1 VREQTRVSKKCNVFH
16 HWTAINSTTSARWR
30 FHRSVLD
37 NLVILAPGLL
47 GGSVARAAHA
57 RGLARRITVWAR
69 RPEARLK
76 LREQPWVN
84 AVADTPEDAVREAS
98 LVVLA
103 APVDKIIELA
113 RQIAPHLPAGA
124 LVTDVGSVKGELCRA
139 CHLALTPHAKFV
151 GAHPMA
157 GSEKTGWENA
167 TDTLF
172 ENRVCFV
179 TPLEGTDETAV
190 STVAG
195 FWHDLGAN
203 VTTVTPD
210 QHDEITAH
218 ISHLPQALATTLGT
232 FLAAKN
238 PGWRNLSGNGLRDTT
253 RIAASD
259 ATMWIEIFQQNR
271 DEVLRA
277 LTKFEDEL
285 HGFKTALSNRDWL
298 EVRARLERGKAWRD
312 GFRP

>member
-1 VREQTRVSKKCNVFH
+1 M
-16 HWTAINSTTSARWR
+16 
-30 FHRSVLD
+30 LD

-69 RPEARLK
+69 RPETRLQ
-76 LREQPWVN
+76 LRDQPWVSC
-84 AVADTPEDAVREAS
+84 VADTPEDAVREAS

-113 RQIAPHLPAGA
+113 GRIAPHLSAGA
-124 LVTDVGSVKGELCRA
+124 IVTDVGSVKAGLCRA
-139 CHLALTPHAKFV
+139 CHAALSPQARFI
-151 GAHPMA
+151 GSHPMA

-167 TDTLF
+167 TASLF

-179 TPLEGTDETAV
+179 TPLVGADEA
-190 STVAG
+190 SVAIVAK
-195 FWHDLGAN
+195 FWHDVGAL
-203 VTTVTPD
+203 VTTVSPD

-218 ISHLPQALATTLGT
+218 ISHLPQALATSLATC
-232 FLAAKN
+232 LAAKN
-238 PGWRNLSGNGLRDTT
+238 PAWRNLSGNGLRDTT

-259 ATMWIEIFQQNR
+259 ATMWVEIFQQNR

-277 LTKFEDEL
+277 LSAFQDEL
-285 HGFKTALSNRDWL
+285 QGFQTALANRDWL
-298 EVRARLERGKAWRD
+298 EVRARLERGKVWRD

>member
-1 VREQTRVSKKCNVFH
+1 
-16 HWTAINSTTSARWR
+16 
-30 FHRSVLD
+30 VLE

-47 GGSVARAAHA
+47 GGSVARAAHS

-76 LREQPWVN
+76 LRGQPWVQH
-84 AVADTPEDAVREAS
+84 VADSPEDAVRDAS

-103 APVDKIIELA
+103 APVEKIIELA

-139 CHLALTPHAKFV
+139 CRTAIDPRAHFI
-151 GAHPMA
+151 GSHPMA

-172 ENRVCFV
+172 EKRVCFV
-179 TPLEGTDETAV
+179 TPLAGTDETATA
-190 STVAG
+190 TVVR
-195 FWHDLGAN
+195 FWHDLGAE

-218 ISHLPQALATTLGT
+218 ISHLPQAVATSLATFLGG
-232 FLAAKN
+232 KN

-259 ATMWIEIFQQNR
+259 AAMWIEIFQQNR

-277 LTKFEDEL
+277 LSSFEDEL
-285 HGFKTALSNRDWL
+285 HGFKTALSNRDWP
-298 EVRARLERGKAWRD
+298 EVRARLERGKVWRD